1 MRTTAH
7 SNTAR
12 HTRIRALD
20 RTGSAKPIVIFVIV
34 AAVVASLAT
43 FMVIFDGR
51 TEERQI
57 DQSPPEGSVEGN
69 LANLAA
75 WAAEPIRAAIE
86 STGEV
91 PGEDEG
97 GKLLESLASKARPE
111 FYPPLPYHREE
122 IRPTESPTMVSSSSS
137 RQGRQ
142 ARRLSFLEA
151 GA

>member
-75 WAAEPIRAAIE
+75 WAAEPLRRDRID
-86 STGEV
+86 GEV

-111 FYPPLPYHREE
+111 FGLHLITGRKSDLPNHQQWFRA
-122 IRPTESPTMVSSSSS
+122 RLP

-142 ARRLSFLEA
+142 ARRLSFLECR
-151 GA
+151 GL